1 MAKRYWNE
9 DIELIS
15 DEDRMRLEADRLW
28 RQLAYVTSASDFY
41 RAKLGNAGVKP
52 DQIRDVRDLARIP
65 FMEKSEI
72 AESQRCGDLLGVNQ
86 CAPLD
91 RIVRVQATG
100 GTTGQPMRIG
110 LTRQDIAD
118 YCEMGA
124 RALWAMGCR
133 PGDIVFE
140 CMNYNLYAGGVSD
153 HMNFE
158 TLGAV
163 TIPYGVGHSERLI
176 QMMAGL
182 KSELAIW
189 ATPSYAIR
197 LAEVARQSGIDP
209 RTVKLRKGFFSGE
222 AGMQVPGYRERI
234 EETWG
239 MVARDQYGT
248 GELGVHS
255 GECEYQNGVH
265 FGATGFVVIELI
277 NPETG
282 EVLPFEDGAQGEAV
296 YTSIRREAC
305 PLLRMRSHDLMQV
318 FTGRCACGRTS
329 FRFRMLGRSDDM
341 FIVKGVNVFPTAIQ
355 GELLRLRPRIT
366 GEFRVVL
373 DRQPPIDYA
382 VPILVEVAPE
392 VPQAKHAELCR
403 EIVAHLQREL
413 NFTSAVELVPS
424 GTLAS
429 ERKTRR
435 VVRSYRGET
444 LDG

>member
-1 MAKRYWNE
+1 MTKTYWNE
-9 DIELIS
+9 EIELIS
-15 DEDRMRLEADRLW
+15 ERDRARLESERL
-28 RQLAYVTSASDFY
+28 RQQIAYNHSSSAFY
-41 RAKLGNAGVKP
+41 RAKLESAGVTP
-52 DQIRDVRDLARIP
+52 DQIRDVRDLAPVP

-72 AESQRCGDLLGVNQ
+72 AESQRDGDLLGVNQ

-110 LTRQDIAD
+110 LTRQDILD

-124 RALWAMGCR
+124 RALWAMCCR

-163 TIPYGVGHSERLI
+163 TIPYGVGHSERLLK
-176 QMMAGL
+176 MMVGL
-182 KSELAIW
+182 KNDLAIW

-197 LAEVARQSGIDP
+197 LAEVAREIGMDP
-209 RTVKLRKGFFSGE
+209 RAVKLTKGFFSGE
-222 AGMQVPGYRERI
+222 AGMQVPGYRQRI
-234 EETWG
+234 EEIWG

-248 GELGVHS
+248 GELGIHS
-255 GECEYQNGVH
+255 GECAQQNGVH
-265 FGATGFVVIELI
+265 FGGTGFVVIELI
-277 NPETG
+277 NPDTG

-318 FTGRCACGRTS
+318 LTERCPCGRTS
-329 FRFRMLGRSDDM
+329 FRFRILGRSDDM
-341 FIVKGVNVFPTAIQ
+341 FIVKGVNVFPLAIQ
-355 GELLRLRPRIT
+355 ATLLRLQPRIT

-373 DRQPPIDYA
+373 DRKPPIDYP
-382 VPILVEVAPE
+382 VPILVEVSPDLPE
-392 VPQAKHAELCR
+392 ASHAELRR
-403 EIVAHLQREL
+403 ELAAQLQREL
-413 NFTSAVELVPS
+413 NFTSSIELVTS

-429 ERKTRR
+429 EKKTRR
-435 VVRSYRGET
+435 VVRTYRGEK